1 VRMAVATDSNPG
13 SSPMGSLLMAVNL
26 ACCLFRLTPEEALA
40 GVTRNAA
47 AALGL
52 SHETGTL
59 EVGKAADLAVWEV
72 GHPRELAYWM
82 GGLLPRFVMSGGEVA
97 GSVGAGKA

>member
-1 VRMAVATDSNPG
+1 
-13 SSPMGSLLMAVNL
+13 MAVNL

-52 SHETGTL
+52 SAEIGTL
-59 EVGKAADLAVWEV
+59 AVGKAADLVLWPV
-72 GHPRELAYWM
+72 HHPRELAYWL
-82 GGLLPRFVMSGGEVA
+82 GGMAPLAVMQRGEFV
-97 GSVGAGKA
+97 